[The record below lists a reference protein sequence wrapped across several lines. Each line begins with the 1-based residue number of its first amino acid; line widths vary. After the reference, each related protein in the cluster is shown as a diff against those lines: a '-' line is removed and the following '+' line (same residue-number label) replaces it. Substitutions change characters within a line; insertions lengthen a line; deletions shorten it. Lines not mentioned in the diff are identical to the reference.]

1 MDPITAALNFG
12 AIRANV
18 PLSASQIAQVNNA
31 AGTKIDTVL
40 SSRGWYL
47 QILPA
52 TAQVRA
58 ARGTPPMSLWYMD
71 GGSVQ
76 AITLASIV
84 VQ

>member
-1 MDPITAALNFG
+1 MDPILAALNFG
-12 AIRANV
+12 AIRGNV
-18 PLSASQIAQVNNA
+18 PLSSSQAAQVNNA

-58 ARGTPPMSLWYMD
+58 ARGTPPMTFLYMD

-76 AITLASIV
+76 AINLASIV
-84 VQ
+84 IQ